1 MSSVMAE
8 VCEKLRFISFYLPQF
23 HPIPENDA
31 WWGAGFTEW
40 TNVVRA
46 RPRFTGHHQPHLPA
60 DLGFYDLR
68 LPETRQAQADLATQH
83 GVQGF
88 CYYHYW
94 FEGRR
99 LLERPFEEVRR
110 LGEPSLPFCL
120 CWANEDWT
128 RRWDGSAGTML
139 MRQTYSREDDL
150 RHIRSL
156 LPAFSDPRYIR
167 VDGRPLFLVY
177 RASRLPEPQR
187 TTDLWREEARR
198 SGIHD
203 LFLCRVESFVD
214 ERCDPRALGF
224 DAAVE
229 FAPDWSVV
237 RRPAPQRLA
246 GLAARRLG
254 IRRVRGRIGGGDIR
268 LDYATLVERMLAKP
282 TPEYVRFPCVTPSW
296 DNSARRSQGAVIVS
310 GSSPAAYEDWLR
322 HASERP
328 GSRLVFVNAWNEWAE
343 GCHLEPC
350 QRWGREYLSAHR
362 RVALGAPS
370 TGSAETLATVLSAT
384 APGAARVP

>member
-1 MSSVMAE
+1 MRAVMAE
-8 VCEKLRFISFYLPQF
+8 VCETLRYIAFYLPQF
-23 HPIPENDA
+23 HPILENDE

-40 TNVVRA
+40 MNVVQA
-46 RPRFTGHHQPHLPA
+46 RPRFRGHLQPHLPA

-68 LPETRQAQADLATQH
+68 LPDTRQAQADLAIEH

-99 LLERPFEEVRR
+99 LLERPFEGVRR
-110 LGEPSLPFCL
+110 LNEPSLPFCL

-156 LPAFSDPRYIR
+156 VPAFSDPRYIR

-187 TTDLWREEARR
+187 TTDLWREEARQ

-214 ERCDPRALGF
+214 ERSDPRALGF

-229 FAPDWSVV
+229 FAPDWSILSK
-237 RRPAPQRLA
+237 PPPQRFA
-246 GLAARRLG
+246 DLAARRLG
-254 IRRVRGRIGGGDIR
+254 ISRLRGHEGGGDIR
-268 LDYATLVERMLAKP
+268 FDYATMVERMLGKP
-282 TPEYVRFPCVTPSW
+282 GPEYVRFPCVTPSW
-296 DNSARRSQGAVIVS
+296 DNSARRSRGAVIVN
-310 GSSPAAYEDWLR
+310 GSTPLLYEDWLR
-322 HASERP
+322 RTSERT
-328 GSRLVFVNAWNEWAE
+328 GSRLIFVNAWNEWAE

-350 QRWGREYLSAHR
+350 QRWGREYLAAHR
-362 RVALGAPS
+362 RVALKADS
-370 TGSAETLATVLSAT
+370 
-384 APGAARVP
+384 